1 MGTYGELVESLRKY
15 KKIGVCHSGGA
26 CSVLLLKASADAV
39 GKENVTALTA
49 HTDFFT
55 DEGIERV
62 IGVRML
68 GEEKIIRNASDIC
81 YHCKKMFIGELA
93 REAKREG
100 LDVLL
105 DASPCSRTG
114 SESTGLKAALEEGL
128 VFPLI
133 ELKTG
138 REEVKSM
145 LTDEGLRRFTYE
157 PDTCLATRFETG
169 VRIDAQKLKEIC
181 ALEMMTGRM
190 GFDPVRV
197 RLLKDGIRI
206 EVEESS
212 LSELMDEGEPFYDET
227 LSSVKNLKDSGIEA
241 EVDLYHTDI
250 HAFDLLRPDL
260 AISKE
265 AEERFNRHFEYARD
279 NYFAPQD

>member
-55 DEGIERV
+55 DEGIERARRSARYLDIKHLV

-105 DASPCSRTG
+105 DASLCSRTG
-114 SESTGLKAALEEGL
+114 KESTGLKAALEEGL

-169 VRIDAQKLKEIC
+169 VRIDAQNLKEIC

-212 LSELMDEGEPFYDET
+212 LSELMEQREEIERE
-227 LSSVKNLKDSGIEA
+227 LKDLGHDRVEFSA
-241 EVDLYHTDI
+241 I
-250 HAFDLLRPDL
+250 H
-260 AISKE
+260 
-265 AEERFNRHFEYARD
+265 ERTCC
-279 NYFAPQD
+279 